1 MEQIDAEQRQF
12 RKMTQEP
19 VPRLIVTLAIPT
31 IFTMLITAVYNMA
44 DTFFVARLGTSAAGA
59 VGIVFAI
66 MAIIQSLGF
75 MIGMGSGSL
84 VSRALGERRKEA
96 ADEFASTAFAMAIG
110 AGVLLAVTGLVFT
123 KPIMRLLGATPTIL
137 PYAMDYAHYI
147 FFGTPFMCCSFVMNN
162 LLRAEGK
169 PVFATIAIGSGGVL
183 NIALD
188 PLFIFVFGLGISGA
202 AIATLISQ
210 CVGFLILLYFFLSG
224 RSITKFSVRCVA
236 TRLEVYLRILSIGF
250 PSFCRQGLASAST
263 VALNIAASNY
273 GDAAVAAMSIVGR
286 IFHLVLSVLI
296 GFGHGFQPV
305 VGYNYGA
312 KRYGR
317 VHEAFFFCIKAGTVF
332 LACMG
337 VIGFIFAPEIM
348 GLFRKEDAMVLAIG
362 TVALRAQCAAL
373 PFQPMSV
380 LSNMLFQSVGK
391 PVQATFVAATRQG
404 IYFIPLILIL
414 PCFFGLHGVEFTQC
428 ISDALSFLSCIPL
441 LIPFFRD
448 LRGRA
453 ESVAAPT

>member
-1 MEQIDAEQRQF
+1 M
-12 RKMTQEP
+12 
-19 VPRLIVTLAIPT
+19 PRLIVTLAIPT

-66 MAIIQSLGF
+66 MAVIQSLGF

-96 ADEFASTAFAMAIG
+96 ADEFASTAFAMAVG
-110 AGVLLAVTGLVFT
+110 AGMLLAATGLIFT
-123 KPIMRLLGATPTIL
+123 EELMILLGATPTIL

-169 PVFATIAIGSGGVL
+169 PVFATIAIGSGGLL

-188 PLFIFVFGLGISGA
+188 PLFIFGFGLGISGA

-210 CVGFLILLYFFLSG
+210 CVGFSILLYFFLSG
-224 RSITKFSVRCVA
+224 RNITKLSFRNFIEIHKYCHKWS
-236 TRLEVYLRILSIGF
+236 LSIG
-250 PSFCRQGLASAST
+250 CHKRDHLILDHLNTT
-263 VALNIAASNY
+263 VDLLFDTHLS

-286 IFHLVLSVLI
+286 IFFLVLSVLI
-296 GFGHGFQPV
+296 GFGQGFQPV

-317 VHEAFFFCIKAGTVF
+317 VREAFLFCVKTGTAF

-348 GLFRKEDAMVLAIG
+348 GLFRKEDAVVLAIG
-362 TVALRAQCAAL
+362 TVALRAQCVAL

-380 LSNMLFQSVGK
+380 LSNMLFQSAGK
-391 PVQATFVAATRQG
+391 PVQATFIAATRQG

-428 ISDALSFLSCIPL
+428 ISDALSFLSCILL
-441 LIPFFRD
+441 LIPFFRT
-448 LRGRA
+448 LRERSG
-453 ESVAAPT
+453 ESA